1 MPARLVPNV
10 PTCTSFPLYVAA
22 HAFPWLCTLTPSPP
36 RPQLQT
42 AGPMEG
48 CTALYAA
55 CRAGF
60 VDTVRLLLENG
71 MDPALQAVCGA
82 P

>member
-1 MPARLVPNV
+1 
-10 PTCTSFPLYVAA
+10 
-22 HAFPWLCTLTPSPP
+22 
-36 RPQLQT
+36 
-42 AGPMEG
+42 MEG